1 MTHEHEKNKMHGH
14 HAHDD
19 HHHHHGHHVRG
30 RKLLWVTLLNFSI
43 TIVQIIGGVLSN
55 SLSLISDAIH
65 NLGDSSA
72 IFIAFLAGKHAEK
85 QPDER
90 KTFGYKR
97 IEILAAL
104 FNAVVLIAI
113 CIYLFFE
120 AYERFVTPEP
130 IKGKVMLFVAVFG
143 LMANLISVVVL
154 HKDKS
159 HNLNVRAAYLHLLG
173 DTLSSVAVIVG
184 GVAIWIWELYWLDPL
199 ITVLVGVYIIRHT
212 WSIVRQTVNILMQAT
227 PDGIDVNMLKR
238 KVEEFSEV
246 ENMHHLHIWR
256 MDDEHI
262 HLEAHINL
270 CEDRMLSDVQQ
281 IRRHL
286 EAMLS
291 EEFGI
296 GHVTLQF
303 EYKGCHGE
311 DGLIHQRTPACS
323 AHT

>member
-1 MTHEHEKNKMHGH
+1 M
-14 HAHDD
+14 
-19 HHHHHGHHVRG
+19 
-30 RKLLWVTLLNFSI
+30 
-43 TIVQIIGGVLSN
+43 
-55 SLSLISDAIH
+55 
-65 NLGDSSA
+65 
-72 IFIAFLAGKHAEK
+72 
-85 QPDER
+85 
-90 KTFGYKR
+90 
-97 IEILAAL
+97 
-104 FNAVVLIAI
+104 
-113 CIYLFFE
+113 
-120 AYERFVTPEP
+120 
-130 IKGKVMLFVAVFG
+130 
-143 LMANLISVVVL
+143 
-154 HKDKS
+154 
-159 HNLNVRAAYLHLLG
+159 HLLG

-238 KVEEFSEV
+238 KVEEFPEV